1 MKTKAY
7 VETLKGVFSRIYLP
21 SLLLIWRQG
30 LNVVTKKSSS
40 CSMNGSEGGTS
51 LVEASL
57 YIHKTSLKIL
67 SLFGTNFHVLPNRQ
81 QALTTFKT
89 MLIM

>member
-30 LNVVTKKSSS
+30 LNAVTKKSSS
-40 CSMNGSEGGTS
+40 CFPEGGTS

-67 SLFGTNFHVLPNRQ
+67 SLFSTNFHVLPNRQ

-89 MLIM
+89 MLIK